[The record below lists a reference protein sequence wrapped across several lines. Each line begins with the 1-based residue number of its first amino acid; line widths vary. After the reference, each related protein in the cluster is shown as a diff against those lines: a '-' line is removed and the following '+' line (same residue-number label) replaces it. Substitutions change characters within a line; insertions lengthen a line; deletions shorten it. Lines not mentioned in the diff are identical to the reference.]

1 MQLLGLNLTLLKL
14 DAICSQIQIRRLFL
28 GIELKLTN
36 VNILKYFNYYQLL
49 IIIEML
55 WRASK

>member
-1 MQLLGLNLTLLKL
+1 MFSDTDKANG
-14 DAICSQIQIRRLFL
+14 L